1 MAEIFPCG
9 KPVTGENLI
18 GREKFIKKIITVLKS
33 GQSVM
38 LVSPRRF
45 GKTSIL
51 LEVLRRMKKD
61 GCYIGDI
68 DIFDVTNKEELA
80 EKIVITTLKNRA
92 ISAEK
97 LITLAKK
104 SVQKLRSA
112 VELKYVSREGFE
124 IILDFAGG
132 TEPDVILDESLDFPD
147 EFSKHHKHTMI
158 FAYDEFSDLEKMN
171 GNLIKKMRAK
181 FQRHSNTTYIF
192 SGSQENL
199 MNRLFSDK
207 KSAFYG
213 FSRVLNLP
221 KISEKAFKTYIT
233 QTFKKQN
240 IEIPEDVA
248 GYTTNKTDCHPYY
261 TQFVCQQ
268 IYYRAK
274 GESDVVTKDDVHASY
289 EKAIGLHRAYFDDLW
304 QRLAHASSLQ
314 LNICRYL
321 ASGGKDSLYSVFD
334 ERRQNVYHA
343 INRLI
348 DKGIVVK
355 DGTHYFLIDPLFR
368 DYISKRSIS

>member
-1 MAEIFPCG
+1 MVEIFPCG
-9 KPVTGENLI
+9 KPVTGENLV
-18 GREKFIKKIITVLKS
+18 GREEFIKKIIAVLKS

-68 DIFDVTNKEELA
+68 DIFDVTNKKELA

-104 SVQKLRSA
+104 GVQKLRGA
-112 VELKYVSREGFE
+112 VELKYISTEGFE

-132 TEPDVILDESLDFPD
+132 SEPDVLLDEALDFPD
-147 EFSKHHKHTMI
+147 EFSKHHKQNTI

-171 GNLIKKMRAK
+171 GDLIKKMRAK

-192 SGSQENL
+192 SGSQESL
-199 MNRLFSDK
+199 MNRLFTDK

-213 FSRVLNLP
+213 FSRILSVP

-240 IEIPEDVA
+240 IDIPENVA
-248 GYTTNKTDCHPYY
+248 GCVTSKTDCHPYY

-268 IYYRAK
+268 MYYQVK
-274 GESDVVTKDDVHASY
+274 GESDVVTKDDVHVNY
-289 EKAIGLHRAYFDDLW
+289 EKTIDLHRAYFDDIW

-321 ASGGKDSLYSVFD
+321 ASGGKESLYSVFD

-343 INRLI
+343 INSLI
-348 DKGIVVK
+348 DKGIIIK
-355 DGTHYFLIDPLFR
+355 DGAHYLLIDPLFR
-368 DYISKRSIS
+368 DYINKRSIS